1 MSKKVNLLKV
11 RLFEKR
17 QISEKS
23 LQKNNNNNNN
33 N

>member
-23 LQKNNNNNNN
+23 LQKKNNNNNN
-33 N
+33 

>member
-23 LQKNNNNNNN
+23 LQKNNNNNN
-33 N
+33 

>member
-33 N
+33 